1 MDTRDRSRE
10 IAEIRRQIAE
20 LAARL
25 DHLEGEPDEAAEL
38 AQPPAAE
45 PIPPEVIVMMGA
57 VIASYLGKKVRIRSV
72 RRIYTAASN
81 PWAQQGRVFVQA
93 SHMLTRHG

>member
-1 MDTRDRSRE
+1 MDALTRNAE
-10 IAEIRRQIAE
+10 IAELRKLIGA

-25 DHLEGEPDEAAEL
+25 EALEGEPPEAPEPAPAED
-38 AQPPAAE
+38 A
-45 PIPPEVIVMMGA
+45 IPPEVIVMLGA
-57 VIASYLGKKVRIRSV
+57 VIASYLGKKVRIRSA
-72 RRIYTAASN
+72 RRIYAGESS

>member
-1 MDTRDRSRE
+1 MDALERNAE
-10 IAEIRRQIAE
+10 IAELRKLIGA

-25 DHLEGEPDEAAEL
+25 EALEGEPPES
-38 AQPPAAE
+38 AE
-45 PIPPEVIVMMGA
+45 PAPKVDAIPPDVIVMLGA
-57 VIASYLGKKVRIRSV
+57 VIASYLGKKVRIRSA
-72 RRIYTAASN
+72 RRIHAGGSS